1 MMKKSVFQKVGGFDE
16 KLVVALNDVDIC
28 MKVRKSGELIMFN
41 PYATLHHYES
51 KSRGF
56 ENTPEKQERFNREIW
71 HFAVQVEKEL
81 EAGDPYYNRNQ
92 TLHRADYTM
101 DY

>member
-1 MMKKSVFQKVGGFDE
+1 
-16 KLVVALNDVDIC
+16 
-28 MKVRKSGELIMFN
+28 MFY
-41 PYATLHHYES
+41 PYETLRHYES
-51 KSRGF
+51 KSGGF
-56 ENTPEKQERFNREIW
+56 ENTPENLEPVNREIAYFQSKW
-71 HFAVQVEKEL
+71 EKEL